1 MKKTRTAN
9 LHHLYHEPLPENLKL
24 TPKVEVDNVHQR
36 QTTDVY
42 EHALTITAWQ
52 QIYDQLHPGKFHG
65 EFTEILLD
73 DKEGSKKSE
82 RVGVLPKGAAAQVI
96 EQQGD
101 WTKITSG
108 SVEGYVKSDLLVFGE
123 EAKHL
128 YEESYGSQGT
138 VTASSLRVRKEPSMD
153 AGQIGSMKQGSR
165 VEILGQEGDWY
176 QVSCGE
182 DSAYMFAEYIQIEE
196 TTALSV
202 AEYETQQKEKEQ
214 AVQQVSQTGASMSA
228 SDSELALLA
237 AIIQCE
243 AGGESHTGK
252 VAVGAVIMN
261 RVRSSQF
268 PNSITEVVYQSG
280 QFSPVAS
287 GILSSVLSQG
297 ARSDCYQA
305 AQEAL
310 AGSNP
315 IGSALYF
322 NSGSGRGQQIGNQH
336 FY

>member
-1 MKKTRTAN
+1 MNKLWKAAGILGGVLVVTAGSGT
-9 LHHLYHEPLPENLKL
+9 LVLADE
-24 TPKVEVDNVHQR
+24 TSTEVTDDNSGSSVLDTDEWAQKAAANVTDYANIR
-36 QTTDVY
+36 Q
-42 EHALTITAWQ
+42 
-52 QIYDQLHPGKFHG
+52 
-65 EFTEILLD
+65 
-73 DKEGSKKSE
+73 EGSQESE
-82 RVGVLPKGAAAQVI
+82 RVGVLPKGAAAQVV
-96 EQQGD
+96 EQEGD

-108 SVEGYVKSDLLVFGE
+108 SVEGYVRSDLLVFGE
-123 EAKHL
+123 EAKNL

>member
-1 MKKTRTAN
+1 MNKHGIR
-9 LHHLYHEPLPENLKL
+9 L
-24 TPKVEVDNVHQR
+24 
-36 QTTDVY
+36 
-42 EHALTITAWQ
+42 ITAVVTSSMIVTPVLAAPSVDDLKKEKAAKQ
-52 QIYDQLHPGKFHG
+52 NEVSSLQSQLTTLMGKVNTLESELIQTG
-65 EFTEILLD
+65 EDIT
-73 DKEGSKKSE
+73 K
-82 RVGVLPKGAAAQVI
+82 AQ
-96 EQQGD
+96 
-101 WTKITSG
+101 
-108 SVEGYVKSDLLVFGE
+108 SDLV
-123 EAKHL
+123 
-128 YEESYGSQGT
+128 
-138 VTASSLRVRKEPSMD
+138 
-153 AGQIGSMKQGSR
+153 
-165 VEILGQEGDWY
+165 
-176 QVSCGE
+176 
-182 DSAYMFAEYIQIEE
+182 
-196 TTALSV
+196 V
-202 AEYETQQKEKEQ
+202 AQKKEKEQ

>member
-1 MKKTRTAN
+1 MNKLWKAAGILGGVLVVTAGSGT
-9 LHHLYHEPLPENLKL
+9 LVLADE
-24 TPKVEVDNVHQR
+24 TSTEVTDDNSGSSVLDTDEWAQKAAANVTDYANIR
-36 QTTDVY
+36 Q
-42 EHALTITAWQ
+42 
-52 QIYDQLHPGKFHG
+52 
-65 EFTEILLD
+65 
-73 DKEGSKKSE
+73 EGSQESE
-82 RVGVLPKGAAAQVI
+82 RVGVLPKGAAAQVV
-96 EQQGD
+96 EQEGD

-108 SVEGYVKSDLLVFGE
+108 SVEGYVRSDLLVFGE
-123 EAKHL
+123 EAKNL

-153 AGQIGSMKQGSR
+153 AGQIGNMKQGSR

-176 QVSCGE
+176 QVSYGE

-202 AEYETQQKEKEQ
+202 AEYEAQQKEKEQ
-214 AVQQVSQTGASMSA
+214 VSQTGTAMSA

-243 AGGESHTGK
+243 AGGESNTGK

-287 GILSSVLSQG
+287 GILSSELSQG

>member
-1 MKKTRTAN
+1 MNKLWKAAGILGGMLVVTAGSGT
-9 LHHLYHEPLPENLKL
+9 LVLADE
-24 TPKVEVDNVHQR
+24 TSTEVTDDNSGSSVLDTDEWAQKAAANVTDYANIR
-36 QTTDVY
+36 Q
-42 EHALTITAWQ
+42 
-52 QIYDQLHPGKFHG
+52 
-65 EFTEILLD
+65 
-73 DKEGSKKSE
+73 EGSQESE
-82 RVGVLPKGAAAQVI
+82 RVGVLPKGAAAQVV
-96 EQQGD
+96 EQEGD

-108 SVEGYVKSDLLVFGE
+108 SVEGYVRSDLLVFGE
-123 EAKHL
+123 EAKNL

-153 AGQIGSMKQGSR
+153 AGQIGNMKQGSR

-176 QVSCGE
+176 QVSYGE

-202 AEYETQQKEKEQ
+202 AEYETQKKEKEQ

>member
-1 MKKTRTAN
+1 MNKLWKAAGILGGMLVVTAGSGT
-9 LHHLYHEPLPENLKL
+9 LVLADE
-24 TPKVEVDNVHQR
+24 TSTEVTDDNSGSSVLDTDEWAQKAAANVTDYANIR
-36 QTTDVY
+36 Q
-42 EHALTITAWQ
+42 
-52 QIYDQLHPGKFHG
+52 
-65 EFTEILLD
+65 
-73 DKEGSKKSE
+73 EGSQESE
-82 RVGVLPKGAAAQVI
+82 RVGVLPKGAAAQVV
-96 EQQGD
+96 EQEGD

-108 SVEGYVKSDLLVFGE
+108 SVEGYVRSDLLVFGE
-123 EAKHL
+123 EAKNL

-153 AGQIGSMKQGSR
+153 AGQIGNMKQGSR

-176 QVSCGE
+176 QVSYGE

>member
-1 MKKTRTAN
+1 MNKLWKAAGILGGVLVVTAGSGT
-9 LHHLYHEPLPENLKL
+9 LVLADE
-24 TPKVEVDNVHQR
+24 TSTEVTDDNSGSSVLDTDEWAQKAAANVTDYANIR
-36 QTTDVY
+36 Q
-42 EHALTITAWQ
+42 
-52 QIYDQLHPGKFHG
+52 
-65 EFTEILLD
+65 
-73 DKEGSKKSE
+73 EGSKESE
-82 RVGVLPKGAAAQVI
+82 RAGVLPKGAAAQVI

-128 YEESYGSQGT
+128 YKESYGSQGT

-202 AEYETQQKEKEQ
+202 AEYETQKKEKEQ

>member
-1 MKKTRTAN
+1 M
-9 LHHLYHEPLPENLKL
+9 
-24 TPKVEVDNVHQR
+24 
-36 QTTDVY
+36 
-42 EHALTITAWQ
+42 
-52 QIYDQLHPGKFHG
+52 
-65 EFTEILLD
+65 
-73 DKEGSKKSE
+73 
-82 RVGVLPKGAAAQVI
+82 
-96 EQQGD
+96 
-101 WTKITSG
+101 
-108 SVEGYVKSDLLVFGE
+108 KSDLLVFGE

-214 AVQQVSQTGASMSA
+214 AVQQVSQAGASMSA

-310 AGSNP
+310 DAIAAKETAVNSFVTVVDRDKVLAQAENVQKQIEAGEYADSPLAGVPVAIKDNTVSYTHLTLP
-315 IGSALYF
+315 TIA
-322 NSGSGRGQQIGNQH
+322 
-336 FY
+336 

>member
-1 MKKTRTAN
+1 MNKLWKAAGILGGVLVVTAGSGT
-9 LHHLYHEPLPENLKL
+9 LVLADE
-24 TPKVEVDNVHQR
+24 TSTEVTEDNSGSSVLDTDEWAQKAAANVTDYANIR
-36 QTTDVY
+36 Q
-42 EHALTITAWQ
+42 
-52 QIYDQLHPGKFHG
+52 
-65 EFTEILLD
+65 
-73 DKEGSKKSE
+73 EGSQESE
-82 RVGVLPKGAAAQVI
+82 RVGVLPKGAAAQVV
-96 EQQGD
+96 EQEGD

-108 SVEGYVKSDLLVFGE
+108 SVEGYVRSDLLVFGE
-123 EAKHL
+123 EAKNL

-153 AGQIGSMKQGSR
+153 AGQIGNMKQGSR

>member
-1 MKKTRTAN
+1 MNKLWKAAGILGGVLVVTAGSGT
-9 LHHLYHEPLPENLKL
+9 LVLADE
-24 TPKVEVDNVHQR
+24 TSTEVTDDNSGSSVLDTDEWAQKAAANVTDYANIR
-36 QTTDVY
+36 Q
-42 EHALTITAWQ
+42 
-52 QIYDQLHPGKFHG
+52 
-65 EFTEILLD
+65 
-73 DKEGSKKSE
+73 EGSKESE

-101 WTKITSG
+101 W
-108 SVEGYVKSDLLVFGE
+108 
-123 EAKHL
+123 
-128 YEESYGSQGT
+128 
-138 VTASSLRVRKEPSMD
+138 
-153 AGQIGSMKQGSR
+153 
-165 VEILGQEGDWY
+165 Y
-176 QVSCGE
+176 QVSCGG

>member
-1 MKKTRTAN
+1 MNKLWKAAGILGGVLVVTAGSGT
-9 LHHLYHEPLPENLKL
+9 LVLADE
-24 TPKVEVDNVHQR
+24 TSTEVTDDNSGSSVLDTDEWAQKAAANVTDYANIR
-36 QTTDVY
+36 Q
-42 EHALTITAWQ
+42 
-52 QIYDQLHPGKFHG
+52 
-65 EFTEILLD
+65 
-73 DKEGSKKSE
+73 EGSKESE
-82 RVGVLPKGAAAQVI
+82 RVGVQPKGAAAQVI

-128 YEESYGSQGT
+128 YKESYGSQGT

-202 AEYETQQKEKEQ
+202 AEYETQKKEKEQ

>member
-1 MKKTRTAN
+1 MNKLWKAAGILGGMLVVTAGSGT
-9 LHHLYHEPLPENLKL
+9 LVLADE
-24 TPKVEVDNVHQR
+24 TSTEVTDDNSGSSVLDTDEWAQKAAANVTDYANIR
-36 QTTDVY
+36 Q
-42 EHALTITAWQ
+42 
-52 QIYDQLHPGKFHG
+52 
-65 EFTEILLD
+65 
-73 DKEGSKKSE
+73 EGSKESE

-243 AGGESHTGK
+243 
-252 VAVGAVIMN
+252 
-261 RVRSSQF
+261 
-268 PNSITEVVYQSG
+268 
-280 QFSPVAS
+280 
-287 GILSSVLSQG
+287 LSL
-297 ARSDCYQA
+297 
-305 AQEAL
+305 
-310 AGSNP
+310 
-315 IGSALYF
+315 IH
-322 NSGSGRGQQIGNQH
+322 I
-336 FY
+336 